1 MDNSLISMNPVLNW
15 MDFSLIGGYFLLL
28 IVLSWRAGRFL
39 KDADGEERYLLS
51 GRRLSLPAFVAT
63 LVSTWYG
70 GILGVGEFS
79 YLFGISQWI
88 VMGLPYYLF
97 AMLFAFFFAGKIRE
111 NKAISIPEAVGN
123 AYGPLASRISAALI
137 FLLVN
142 PAPYILMV
150 AMIAKFM
157 LGIDGFYVTVGV
169 AVFSAVYVAW
179 GGFGAVVRTDMLQ
192 VVLMYAGFGI
202 LLMFAWSAYGSPAT
216 LPPQLPASHLQ
227 PTGGQPI
234 SYLLVWFFIALWTF
248 VDPGFHQRAAAAKS
262 PKTARNGI
270 FVAIGAWFI
279 FDMATLITALYA
291 VAVLTDLPDAVLVY
305 PALAS
310 HLLPAGLLGLFILTL
325 LATVMST
332 LDSFLFLA
340 GQTLGRD
347 FNYKSKKEASLA
359 VSTQKPGNI
368 IQKTQAGIGVAAVL
382 GLLLVWLFPSVIE
395 LWYVI
400 GSVVIPGLLLPVV
413 GIYYPWFRVR
423 AQASPWLFLVPVLV
437 AFLWLVGG
445 LLSQETY
452 GYAWLGV
459 EPFYPGIAASIGLFT
474 LAKANILFFEKMR

>member
-1 MDNSLISMNPVLNW
+1 MDVPLTEVLHIEPNISWLDISLIA
-15 MDFSLIGGYFLLL
+15 GYFVLLL
-28 IVLSWRAGRFL
+28 VLSWRSGREL
-39 KDADGEERYLLS
+39 KSSTKEESYLLS
-51 GRRLSLPAFVAT
+51 GRKLSLPAFVAT

-97 AMLFAFFFAGKIRE
+97 AVLFAVFFAGKIRE
-111 NKAISIPEAVGN
+111 NTAISIPEAVGN
-123 AYGPLASRISAALI
+123 MYGGTASRLSAGLI

-157 LGIDGFYVTVGV
+157 LGIDGFYVTIGV
-169 AVFSAVYVAW
+169 AFFSALYVAW

-192 VVLMYAGFGI
+192 VVLMYAGFGV
-202 LLMFAWSAYGSPAT
+202 LLVYAWSHFGSPAT
-216 LPPQLPASHLQ
+216 LLPQLPTSHLE
-227 PTGGQPI
+227 PTGGQPP

-270 FVAIGAWFI
+270 FIAIGCWFV
-279 FDMATLITALYA
+279 FDMATLLTALYA
-291 VAVLTDLPDAVLVY
+291 VAILTDLPDAVLVY

-310 HLLPAGLLGLFILTL
+310 HLLPTGLLGLFILTL

-347 FNYKSKKEASLA
+347 FSR
-359 VSTQKPGNI
+359 KPGPTI
-368 IQKTQAGIGVAAVL
+368 IRKTQIGIGVAALL
-382 GLLLVWLFPSVIE
+382 GLILVWVFPSVIE

-400 GSVVIPGLLLPVV
+400 GSVVIPGLLIPVV
-413 GIYYPWFRVR
+413 GVYYRFFRVSH
-423 AQASPWLFLVPVLV
+423 ALAPWMLSVPVAVSLV
-437 AFLWLVGG
+437 WMLGG
-445 LLSQETY
+445 LGTTDSY
-452 GYAWLGV
+452 GYAWFGI
-459 EPFYPGIAASIGLFT
+459 EPFYPGMVASIGLF
-474 LAKANILFFEKMR
+474 AAFRIWDRYSKGVRV

>member
-1 MDNSLISMNPVLNW
+1 MTPELTTIAGTLSWV
-15 MDFSLIGGYFLLL
+15 DFSLIGGYFLALL
-28 IVLSWRAGRFL
+28 VLGWRAKSRL
-39 KDADGEERYLLS
+39 NDTDGDEGYLLS
-51 GRRLSLPAFVAT
+51 GRRLTMPAFVAT

-79 YLFGISQWI
+79 YLFGISQWV

-97 AMLFAFFFAGKIRE
+97 AMLFAVFFAGKIRE
-111 NKAISIPEAVGN
+111 NPALSIPEAIRN
-123 AYGPLASRISAALI
+123 QYGEKASQLSAALV

-150 AMIAKFM
+150 AMIATFM
-157 LGIDGFYVTVGV
+157 LGIDGFYVTIAV
-169 AVFSAVYVAW
+169 ALFSAVYVGW

-192 VVLMYAGFGI
+192 VILMYAGFGI
-202 LLMFAWSAYGSPAT
+202 LLYAAWNTFGSPPT
-216 LPPQLPASHLQ
+216 LLPQLPESHLQ
-227 PTGGQPI
+227 PTGGQPPG
-234 SYLLVWFFIALWTF
+234 YLLVWFFIALWTF

-270 FVAIGAWFI
+270 FVAIGCWFI
-279 FDMATLITALYA
+279 FDMATLLTALYG
-291 VAVLTDLPDAVLVY
+291 VAILTDLSDAVLVY

-310 HLLPAGLLGLFILTL
+310 HLLPAGLLGIFILTL

-347 FNYKSKKEASLA
+347 LKWG
-359 VSTQKPGNI
+359 KPTVPI
-368 IQKTQAGIGVAAVL
+368 TPSVVIRRTRIGIGVAALAGV
-382 GLLLVWLFPSVIE
+382 LLVWLFPSVIE

-400 GSVVIPGLLLPVV
+400 GSVIIPALLVPVA
-413 GIYYPWFRVR
+413 GIYYPAFRVPGTM
-423 AQASPWLFLVPVLV
+423 APWLLIIPFTVSL
-437 AFLWLVGG
+437 LWLTAG
-445 LLSQETY
+445 LLTGDAL

-459 EPFYPGIAASIGLFT
+459 EPFYPGVASSVLLLLVG
-474 LAKANILFFEKMR
+474 KRHSVG